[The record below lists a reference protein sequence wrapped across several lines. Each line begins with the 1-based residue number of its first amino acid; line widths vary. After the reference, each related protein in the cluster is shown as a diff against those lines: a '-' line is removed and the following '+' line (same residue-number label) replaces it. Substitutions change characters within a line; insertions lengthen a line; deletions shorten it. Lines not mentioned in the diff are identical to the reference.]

1 MQMGLSIFLTIDS
14 INADKLNYE
23 FVIKLLCFV
32 FCTLGVQQMEESSET
47 ATTVAIVMTED
58 KGTVSFHIGFIFIYQ
73 EVPLRRMSS
82 YW

>member
-1 MQMGLSIFLTIDS
+1 MIYLTIDS

-23 FVIKLLCFV
+23 LLCFV
-32 FCTLGVQQMEESSET
+32 LCTLGVQQMEESSET

-58 KGTVSFHIGFIFIYQ
+58 KGTVPFHIVFIFIYQ

-82 YW
+82 Y